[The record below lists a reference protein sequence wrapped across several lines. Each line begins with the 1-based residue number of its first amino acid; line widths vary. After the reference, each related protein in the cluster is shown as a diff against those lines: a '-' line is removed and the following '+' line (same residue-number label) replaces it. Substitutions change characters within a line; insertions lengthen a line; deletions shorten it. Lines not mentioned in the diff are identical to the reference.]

1 MNTINEQTATLTKL
15 IAEIVELDSDN
26 QCLSVELDYLIKH
39 LQGYKRTCEECVA
52 MEEYKCPTDCECADC
67 EKNNELCQDC
77 RKRPKYDDGVC
88 EKCYAIRLGCDSEE
102 EEDKIDKI
110 MGILNTR
117 VGWHETTHTL
127 IREVELLRGKPL
139 CRHCELPVHDLDISY
154 DGYICDECKSDD
166 ENIEYCVCEGC
177 RCWKEEWGD
186 EEGTTRVCEDA
197 TCGKEFSIFDIHYY
211 DDDQCL
217 CYCCVDCY
225 KNDSKDGEEEEEDSD
240 WDGDLDDTPNCHQ
253 CGEDCGRSIIAHQKY
268 KKTYFCSEECNREYD
283 GEDE

>member
-15 IAEIVELDSDN
+15 IAEIVELDSDK

-39 LQGYKRTCEECVA
+39 LRLYKRTCEECVA
-52 MEEYKCPTDCECADC
+52 MYKCSHPTDCECADC
-67 EKNNELCQDC
+67 EKANPLCEDC
-77 RKRPKYDDGVC
+77 RKRPKYDDGIC
-88 EKCYAIRLGCDSEE
+88 EKCYDILQASICDSEE
-102 EEDKIDKI
+102 SEEEESDEDS
-110 MGILNTR
+110 
-117 VGWHETTHTL
+117 ED
-127 IREVELLRGKPL
+127 EEE
-139 CRHCELPVHDLDISY
+139 CEHCE
-154 DGYICDECKSDD
+154 
-166 ENIEYCVCEGC
+166 CEGC
-177 RCWKEEWGD
+177 RGWKEEWGD

-197 TCGKEFSIFDIHYY
+197 TCGKEFSMYDPHYY

-217 CYCCVDCY
+217 CYCCEECY
-225 KNDSKDGEEEEEDSD
+225 KNDSKDEKPVRIFVGEWGKAPIVSDSDDSD

>member
-15 IAEIVELDSDN
+15 IAEIVELDSDK

-52 MEEYKCPTDCECADC
+52 MDKCSNCGENPPTTEPKCFADWCERCDSSLYSTKDEHCECADC
-67 EKNNELCQDC
+67 EKANPLCQDC

-88 EKCYAIRLGCDSEE
+88 EKCYAVRLGCDSEE
-102 EEDKIDKI
+102 EEKKPEKPVRIF
-110 MGILNTR
+110 
-117 VGWHETTHTL
+117 VG
-127 IREVELLRGKPL
+127 
-139 CRHCELPVHDLDISY
+139 
-154 DGYICDECKSDD
+154 
-166 ENIEYCVCEGC
+166 
-177 RCWKEEWGD
+177 EWGKAPI
-186 EEGTTRVCEDA
+186 V
-197 TCGKEFSIFDIHYY
+197 S
-211 DDDQCL
+211 
-217 CYCCVDCY
+217 
-225 KNDSKDGEEEEEDSD
+225 DSNDSD